1 MGARADRLNRFLL
14 SLLGLVLLAIGVLG
28 LLPALGVFGAERSD
42 DRVLSPDVERYVAD
56 EATWLW
62 PLVAVVLIG
71 LALLA
76 LRWLIAQLRTDRVD
90 DLDLTADRT
99 RGETHVDPAAVT
111 GGLVHAVERCPGV
124 DGAHARIVR
133 SRGRRQLLLQVRLA
147 DRADARDVRRALAD
161 GPLSDLGQ
169 VLGGLSWPEVHVD
182 LEPSTR
188 GTSRTVA

>member
-14 SLLGLVLLAIGVLG
+14 SLLALVLLVVGVLG
-28 LLPALGVFGAERSD
+28 LLPALGVFGADRSD
-42 DRVLSPDVERYVAD
+42 DRVLSRDVEQYVAQ

-62 PLVAVVLIG
+62 PLVAVVLVAV
-71 LALLA
+71 ALLA

-99 RGETHVDPAAVT
+99 RGETHVEPAAVT
-111 GGLVHAVERCPGV
+111 GALVRAAERCPGV

-147 DRADARDVRRALAD
+147 DRADAGQVRRDLAE
-161 GPLSDLGQ
+161 GPLSDLRQ